1 MGINVNRLAVFFVNS
16 ICLACWFAM
25 LAWAA
30 PARGSK
36 SCSEIARFIVG
47 AKADSSAVSVEK
59 DWNCAAARNVPQD
72 APLELTH
79 SAWNPGLKR
88 WEFVL
93 RCLQPGDC
101 VPFLISARS
110 VWTHRAEPQEQE
122 PGGAPDKLSE
132 LPPGSAPRLIK
143 AGETAVLTWDE
154 GGFRIALQVTCL
166 DAGSLGQTVRV
177 RLKNA
182 ARVVRA
188 EITGA
193 GAVRGN
199 L

>member
-1 MGINVNRLAVFFVNS
+1 VNRLTIFFFNS
-16 ICLACWFAM
+16 VCIACWLAM
-25 LAWAA
+25 PAWAA
-30 PARGSK
+30 PGRASK
-36 SCSEIARFIVG
+36 SCSEIAGFIVG
-47 AKADSSAVSVEK
+47 ARTDSSTASAEK

-101 VPFLISARS
+101 APFLVWAR
-110 VWTHRAEPQEQE
+110 RAEPQENE
-122 PGGAPDKLSE
+122 PGGAPGNLSE
-132 LPPGSAPRLIK
+132 SPPASAPRLIK
-143 AGETAVLTWDE
+143 AGETAILTWE
-154 GGFRIALQVTCL
+154 GGGLRIALQVTCL

-193 GAVRGN
+193 GTVRGS